1 MPISEESI
9 KRATLQFLKSYYKFR
24 PRHAE
29 TVTVAR
35 MDMVTDNGIAA
46 DGHLQFA
53 DEQGRLFTA
62 TFEASSAATSYEV
75 RFRLQKY
82 RLRWDAIAIAAL
94 LTTFCFS
101 YFRAYRY
108 EQLKEWGWG
117 IAFFILVTVG
127 FLFYFLYQA
136 FFKNLHR
143 YRSIFAL
150 EQFKS
155 YHADEQW
162 VAISD
167 DIFPGAEDPAF
178 KELKKQCV
186 YNGFGLI
193 VVDAGAIPQLLITPA
208 REEIFEHRR
217 KTIPFIDKLRSSN
230 AAQKAVIWKEA
241 IQSNIF
247 TQNQVEKSL
256 LRFHRPY
263 WYQIALTAIS
273 VILTLTTFYRFMHD
287 TDKNYVDERYYHQK
301 QQQQI
306 SAGEDASIID
316 NSTARKI
323 GKQDSAYLNDVAI
336 KEVETEFTEKG
347 GGADGAYMSVENGE
361 LIFYDCERLNLNGTN
376 YIIQES
382 RQPSLAMAQR
392 RMAYLRQNGLS
403 ASCVWRGCFTRAD
416 LNYCIFFDL
425 IYGSNKEANTHLA
438 TFRKELNDKHL
449 DSQGLKVVSLNE

>member
-9 KRATLQFLKSYYKFR
+9 KRSTLQFLKSYYKFR

-35 MDMVTDNGIAA
+35 MDMVTENGIAA

-62 TFEASSAATSYEV
+62 TFEAASAATSYEV

-82 RLRWDAIAIAAL
+82 RLRWDAIAIAAI

-101 YFRAYRY
+101 YFHAYRY
-108 EQLKEWGWG
+108 EQLKDWGWG
-117 IAFFILVTVG
+117 MTLLLLLVVGVFFCLV
-127 FLFYFLYQA
+127 YQA
-136 FFKNLHR
+136 AFKNLYR

-150 EQFKS
+150 EQFKA

-167 DIFPGAEDPAF
+167 DIFPSAEDPAF

-193 VVDAGAIPQLLITPA
+193 VVDSETTPQLLITPA

-217 KTIPFIDKLRSSN
+217 KSIPFVDKLINSN
-230 AAQKAVIWKEA
+230 VARKAVIWKEA
-241 IQSNIF
+241 IQSNVF

-263 WYQIALTAIS
+263 WYQIALTVIS

-287 TDKNYVDERYYHQK
+287 TDKSYADERYYHREQQK
-301 QQQQI
+301 KI
-306 SAGEDASIID
+306 GIGEDASIID
-316 NSTARKI
+316 NTIARKVT
-323 GKQDSAYLNDVAI
+323 KQDSAYLNDVAVT
-336 KEVETEFTEKG
+336 EVQNEFTEKG

-361 LIFYDCERLNLNGTN
+361 LLFYDCERLNLNGTN
-376 YIIQES
+376 YVIQDS
-382 RQPSLAMAQR
+382 RQATLDAAQR
-392 RMAYLRQNGLS
+392 RMAYLRQSGLS
-403 ASCVWRGCFTRAD
+403 ASCVWRGCFTRSD
-416 LNYCIFFDL
+416 MNYIIFFDL
-425 IYGSNKEANTHLA
+425 IYNNAKEANSHVA
-438 TFRKELNDKHL
+438 TFRKELNDKRL
-449 DSQGLKVVSLNE
+449 DSRGLKIVSLNE